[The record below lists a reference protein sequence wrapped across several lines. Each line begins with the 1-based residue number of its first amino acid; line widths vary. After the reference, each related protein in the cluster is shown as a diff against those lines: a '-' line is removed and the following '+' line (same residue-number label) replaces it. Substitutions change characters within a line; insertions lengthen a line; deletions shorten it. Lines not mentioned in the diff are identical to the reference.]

1 MNLSN
6 DLFLV
11 VGHKG
16 MLGSDLLRALEKRG
30 AKSYGVDLDDLDIS
44 KESQVIDRISEL
56 APTWV
61 FNTAALTDVDGCESR
76 KEEAYLINGH
86 GPGFLA
92 KACASI
98 GAGLTHIS
106 TDYVFDGARN
116 VPYKEDSPTSP
127 ICVYGKSK
135 FLGELN
141 VKEALPDSHC
151 IVRTE
156 WLFGLNGKNF
166 VEAILKQTDK
176 AETLKVVNDQVGAPT
191 YTVDL
196 ADALVDLWENNALGI
211 FNVTNSGMATWFDF
225 AREIL
230 AIAGLDPGRVLPM
243 SSSELN
249 RPAKR
254 PAYSVLDCS
263 KQQSVTQKAMP
274 HWKEALDSYM
284 NDRESRTYMI

>member
-1 MNLSN
+1 MNRNN
-6 DLFLV
+6 DIYLV
-11 VGHKG
+11 IGHKG

-44 KESQVIDRISEL
+44 KESQVVKRLTEL
-56 APTWV
+56 KPSWV

-76 KEEAYLINGH
+76 KEEAYLVNGH

-106 TDYVFDGARN
+106 TDYVFDGERD
-116 VPYKEDSPTSP
+116 VPYKEESPTSP

-166 VEAILKQTDK
+166 VEAILKQTEK
-176 AETLKVVNDQVGAPT
+176 VETLKVVNDQMGAPT

-196 ADALVDLWENNALGI
+196 ADALVDLWENKSLGI
-211 FNVTNSGMATWFDF
+211 FNVTNSGVATWFDF

-230 AIAGLDPGRVLPM
+230 TIAGLDPGRVLPM
-243 SSSELN
+243 SSSQLN

-263 KQQSVTQKAMP
+263 KQHGVTGKRMR
-274 HWKEALDSYM
+274 HWKEALASYM
-284 NDRESRTYMI
+284 NERESQTNMI